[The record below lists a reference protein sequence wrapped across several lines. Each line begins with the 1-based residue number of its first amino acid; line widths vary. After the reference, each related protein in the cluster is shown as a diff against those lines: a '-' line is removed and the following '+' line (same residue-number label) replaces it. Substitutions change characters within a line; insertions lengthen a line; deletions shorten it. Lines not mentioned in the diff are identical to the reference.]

1 MFKDRIYQTCFTDEA
16 SESYFNDKVVLSNDY
31 ITVSNYEWDSSF
43 METLRAIIGKRLKED
58 EGLVLL
64 RNIVGISRNARNIA
78 EGITSWQ
85 PYINGNIVNK
95 NYRILQ
101 LVYLNNTSNDNP
113 DADVLMDNLRNEIP
127 SVWESAG
134 RPGTME
140 LSQKVSLFFRN
151 QTRIDCYVND
161 CRTILVMK
169 TIPSLSLLHY
179 IQCGI
184 PVFLPNMFK
193 EEDGNGITEKEMNL
207 IKSLRQKTSAE
218 YIKALKAIAEDY
230 NFREMNIRAR
240 LAGYEQRKYIRQKEE
255 TVTKIQNILNDI
267 ESYKRSI
274 EELLN
279 SKDDKETVLAGL
291 NARIAEMENG
301 EDGQSD
307 VMDYFLSHK
316 NIDLVS
322 TTDDRIT
329 YIIRDYCMEFDPDE
343 AERAIN
349 SYNSELYNRYNS
361 PISNEHLK
369 KLYTY
374 VFLKEKIKL
383 RFCAKFSVSS
393 IGRIEAISHEQYTD
407 AYDSYMP
414 NPHIN
419 GYRCLG
425 NNRQILEQWERA
437 GDMLGSVEQ
446 TYMAERCLSF
456 HDSTVM
462 GEFRNYICNPVDYH
476 VNNRA
481 FELPNGE
488 VVTPIQ
494 AIEWILN
501 YEKEQEQGEVNNE

>member
-1 MFKDRIYQTCFTDEA
+1 MFKNRIYQTCFTDEA

-31 ITVSNYEWDSSF
+31 ITVNNFEWDSSF
-43 METLRAIIGKRLKED
+43 METLRAIIGKRLKEN
-58 EGLVLL
+58 EGLVLM
-64 RNIVGISRNARNIA
+64 RTFINIGGNAKSAASAIL
-78 EGITSWQ
+78 TLQ
-85 PYINGNIVNK
+85 PYINGNIFHK

-101 LVYLNNTSNDNP
+101 LVCLNNTNNDNP
-113 DADVLMDNLRNEIP
+113 DADAFMDALRDEIP
-127 SVWESAG
+127 LAWKLSA
-134 RPGTME
+134 RPGNME

-184 PVFLPNMFK
+184 PVFLPSMFR
-193 EEDGNGITEKEMNL
+193 EEDGNGITEKEMTL
-207 IKSLRQKTSAE
+207 IKSLREKTSAE

-240 LAGYEQRKYIRQKEE
+240 LAGYEQRKYIKQKEDIIA
-255 TVTKIQNILNDI
+255 KIQNILNDI

-291 NARIAEMENG
+291 NARIAEAENG
-301 EDGQSD
+301 EDGHSD

-322 TTDDRIT
+322 TTDDKII

-349 SYNSELYNRYNS
+349 NYNSELYNRGVS
-361 PISNEHLK
+361 QITNELLR

-393 IGRIEAISHEQYTD
+393 MGRIEAIGHQQYPE

-419 GYRCLG
+419 GYQCLG
-425 NNRQILEQWERA
+425 NNRQVFEQWARA

-462 GEFRNYICNPVDYH
+462 GEFRNYICRPLDYN

-481 FELPNGE
+481 FELPGGE
-488 VVTPIQ
+488 VVTPLQ
-494 AIEWILN
+494 AIEWILS
-501 YEKEQEQGEVNNE
+501 YEKEQEQGEMTNE